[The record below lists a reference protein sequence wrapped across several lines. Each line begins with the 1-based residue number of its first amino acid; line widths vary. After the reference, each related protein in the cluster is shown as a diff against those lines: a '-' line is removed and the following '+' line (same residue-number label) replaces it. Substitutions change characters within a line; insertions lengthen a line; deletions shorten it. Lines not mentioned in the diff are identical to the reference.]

1 MLHEQ
6 KFKEVERLKNE
17 TPSWAR
23 LLPDM
28 FKDVAIDFGAMLGTA
43 AARDSDDTPGPQNT
57 SQRTSGSRKR
67 GSSGELKSTA
77 DSPAKKEQPP
87 VSPPRSSRA
96 KKTKSYLASIFS
108 KLRSDDE
115 KAAKALTHLSE
126 KQHQTQQE
134 QREQYRQCLELAV
147 DCGIDVASEEYF
159 FLSEEKFRDEQSRDS
174 FLVCKTREARRSWIA
189 RAFER
194 RNRN

>member
-77 DSPAKKEQPP
+77 DSPTKKE
-87 VSPPRSSRA
+87 
-96 KKTKSYLASIFS
+96 
-108 KLRSDDE
+108 
-115 KAAKALTHLSE
+115 
-126 KQHQTQQE
+126 
-134 QREQYRQCLELAV
+134 
-147 DCGIDVASEEYF
+147 
-159 FLSEEKFRDEQSRDS
+159 
-174 FLVCKTREARRSWIA
+174 
-189 RAFER
+189 
-194 RNRN
+194 